1 VKKWKSFKKFWMILQ
16 KSLSK
21 IRQYGRI
28 IRIEIIKNQN
38 LSLEFVKNK
47 GDFLDCL

>member
-1 VKKWKSFKKFWMILQ
+1 MKKWKSFKKFWMILQ

-21 IRQYGRI
+21 IRLYGRI

-38 LSLEFVKNK
+38 VSLKDVKNK